1 MADTVKI
8 SGLPEITSGSLVDGA
23 VVPVVVG
30 GSTQKLPM
38 SKLKTF
44 LGDTFTTDAEL
55 SSQISTVNSSINGL
69 TTTDVAEGD
78 NLYYTTD
85 RVDGRINALD
95 IVSESAQI
103 DLTATT
109 NYITGIKTRLN
120 TEDVIS
126 SSAQITNLG
135 FGAGSSIPNGTISS
149 SAQITAFGFI
159 SGAVDGVPDGT
170 VSSSAQISDFNT
182 FVENSVTSSMT
193 VLSASYALTAS
204 YAENAGAGGGGGLTS
219 AEVINEVNIYG
230 LNRISGS
237 VPTSSITN
245 FPTEVSRSAALFG
258 FGEGGGGIGG
268 GSTDYVSNVTFA
280 GTTLTF
286 TGVGSGFNN
295 TVDLSGESLA
305 TTTDIAGFLAVS
317 TYTTD
322 SSSFASRI
330 DAAGGG
336 GGGDVTIP
344 DGTVSS
350 SAQTI
355 QHINTVG
362 VISSSAQVDGA
373 QIDLSTLTTDDV
385 SEGVTNRYYANS
397 LVLPYLNQL
406 QVLSGSAG
414 GGGFSVSGTNIVSS
428 SQQISNLTFVL
439 QSALDASASA
449 LQANIDGIQGVNLVD
464 ENDFTATQKFRDIQ
478 VTGSVLLTNGSFSG
492 SGAQLFGIPSSAI
505 IGTVA
510 VEASSLSDGDNSIT
524 ANSVI
529 GITINTPSGS
539 ILANGDIVIQSG
551 SIISGSGAGL
561 FNIPGSAIIG
571 GVGGGTSIAS
581 GSVTASVDPTDGLVV
596 TGDISASGDITARSI
611 SVGTSGTPTIY
622 SDNNLNLS
630 ASNAV
635 VITDSPLRL
644 NPFTDTETGSFSLS
658 NGDLVYNSTNHK
670 FYGYANGN
678 WVSLIET
685 GSGDGGGAVD
695 LGGTGIIS
703 SSAGIVNLGAGIV
716 SSSIQVTNKNTST
729 GEIFFASPVSAISSS
744 NTLTYNVVTDL
755 LSAGNIFTG
764 DITYVG
770 TLSGNADSSGS
781 FGRLIAD
788 SVLINDIYELP
799 TSDGTANQ
807 VMTTDGNG
815 AVTFGNVDY
824 GNLVNVPNFI
834 VSSSL
839 QLPATLVNNDVA
851 NTFENSQFIS
861 GNLYVTESVFADVL
875 TLPQRDTKPA
885 NPVSGSIIVS
895 ASGATIKPFFWDGN
909 QWNALY

>member
-8 SGLPEITSGSLVDGA
+8 SGLTEIPSGSLGDGA

-44 LGDTFTTDAEL
+44 LGDSFATDAEL
-55 SSQISTVNSSINGL
+55 SSQISTVNSSISGL
-69 TTTDVAEGD
+69 QTSDIPEDG
-78 NLYYTTD
+78 NLYYTSD

-135 FGAGSSIPNGTISS
+135 FGAGSSIPNGTVSS
-149 SAQITAFGFI
+149 SAQITALGFI

-170 VSSSAQISDFNT
+170 ISSSAQISGLNT

-204 YAENAGAGGGGGLTS
+204 YAENAGAGGGGLTS

-286 TGVGSGFNN
+286 TGVGSAFN
-295 TVDLSGESLA
+295 TTLDLSGESLA
-305 TTTDIAGFLAVS
+305 TSDDIAGFLAVS
-317 TYTTD
+317 TYNTD
-322 SSSFASRI
+322 SASFASRI
-330 DAAGGG
+330 DGVGGG

-355 QHINTVG
+355 QNLGGSNIV
-362 VISSSAQVDGA
+362 SSSG
-373 QIDLSTLTTDDV
+373 QIVTANTDLTGLTIDDI
-385 SEGVTNRYYANS
+385 GNGTINKYYANS
-397 LVLPYLNQL
+397 LVLEYINTL
-406 QVLSGSAG
+406 QVSSGSSN
-414 GGGFSVSGTNIVSS
+414 GFTTSGTNIISS
-428 SQQISNLTFVL
+428 SQQISDLTFVL
-439 QSALDASASA
+439 QTALDASASA
-449 LQANIDGIQGVNLVD
+449 LQTNIDAIQGVNLVD

-510 VEASSLSDGDNSIT
+510 TEASSLSDGDNEIVASE
-524 ANSVI
+524 VI

-539 ILANGDIVIQSG
+539 ILANGDIIIQSG

-644 NPFTDTETGSFSLS
+644 TPFTNTETGSFTLS

-670 FYGYANGN
+670 FYGYANGS

-685 GSGDGGGAVD
+685 GSGDSGVD

-703 SSAGIVNLGAGIV
+703 SSAGIENLGAGIV
-716 SSSIQVTNKNTST
+716 SSSEQVTNKNTLT
-729 GEIFFASPVSAISSS
+729 GEVFFASATGQISSS
-744 NTLTYNVVTDL
+744 NTLTFDVDTDL

-764 DITYVG
+764 DITYIG
-770 TLSGNADSSGS
+770 SLSGNADSSGS

-824 GNLVNVPNFI
+824 GNLTNVPNDI
-834 VSSSL
+834 ISSSL

-875 TLPQRDTKPA
+875 TLPQRDTKPS